1 MSSMFV
7 LILISFFT
15 GLAAWFAFLWAVKSG
30 HFDDVEGPKYRMLDD
45 DDDKEKGKE
54 MVKDEERDEK
64 KEKNKDRKKNKNKH
78 DRNDGDK
85 EACGS

>member
-1 MSSMFV
+1 MFI

-30 HFDDVEGPKYRMLDD
+30 HFDDIEGPKYRMF
-45 DDDKEKGKE
+45 DDDKDKVKE
-54 MVKDEERDEK
+54 MDKDEDRDEK
-64 KEKNKDRKKNKNKH
+64 KEKNKDKKKNKNKH
-78 DRNDGDK
+78 ESNDEDK